1 MIKVFTEGIRRR
13 LRILWEKAIWPL
25 IKMNYSISKGFYIRY
40 PEVSKH
46 EKIDL
51 STVGYM
57 DEYSEEILDYFSFKG
72 LEMKIKSKFSY
83 CNNDTIKVE
92 SQKNDGENWLV
103 SIFNPEAKN
112 LMIEF
117 DFSINQIVHEFQL
130 AFNYKGIK
138 ERNRFLIIENTK
150 VLFDCIKKGSFF
162 PILFEKSFDY
172 IFSADIINHVKLIVD
187 SGVYSLYVNGKCLL
201 SITEKIKICKGDS
214 LALILWED
222 SHNRPISCEISNI
235 QLSKIA

>member
-72 LEMKIKSKFSY
+72 L
-83 CNNDTIKVE
+83 D
-92 SQKNDGENWLV
+92 
-103 SIFNPEAKN
+103 
-112 LMIEF
+112 
-117 DFSINQIVHEFQL
+117 
-130 AFNYKGIK
+130 
-138 ERNRFLIIENTK
+138 
-150 VLFDCIKKGSFF
+150 
-162 PILFEKSFDY
+162 
-172 IFSADIINHVKLIVD
+172 HVKLIVD

>member
-1 MIKVFTEGIRRR
+1 MR
-13 LRILWEKAIWPL
+13 
-25 IKMNYSISKGFYIRY
+25 
-40 PEVSKH
+40 
-46 EKIDL
+46 
-51 STVGYM
+51 
-57 DEYSEEILDYFSFKG
+57 
-72 LEMKIKSKFSY
+72 
-83 CNNDTIKVE
+83 
-92 SQKNDGENWLV
+92 
-103 SIFNPEAKN
+103 
-112 LMIEF
+112 
-117 DFSINQIVHEFQL
+117 
-130 AFNYKGIK
+130 
-138 ERNRFLIIENTK
+138 NTK

>member
-103 SIFNPEAKN
+103 FIFNPEAKN

-162 PILFEKSFDY
+162 PILFEKSFDFKYMTKIY
-172 IFSADIINHVKLIVD
+172 ILLIVM
-187 SGVYSLYVNGKCLL
+187 
-201 SITEKIKICKGDS
+201 
-214 LALILWED
+214 
-222 SHNRPISCEISNI
+222 
-235 QLSKIA
+235 

>member
-103 SIFNPEAKN
+103 FIFNPEAKN

-138 ERNRFLIIENTK
+138 YMTK
-150 VLFDCIKKGSFF
+150 IY
-162 PILFEKSFDY
+162 IL
-172 IFSADIINHVKLIVD
+172 LIVM
-187 SGVYSLYVNGKCLL
+187 
-201 SITEKIKICKGDS
+201 
-214 LALILWED
+214 
-222 SHNRPISCEISNI
+222 
-235 QLSKIA
+235 

>member
-72 LEMKIKSKFSY
+72 LEM
-83 CNNDTIKVE
+83 N
-92 SQKNDGENWLV
+92 
-103 SIFNPEAKN
+103 
-112 LMIEF
+112 
-117 DFSINQIVHEFQL
+117 
-130 AFNYKGIK
+130 
-138 ERNRFLIIENTK
+138 FLIVIMILSRLN
-150 VLFDCIKKGSFF
+150 LKKMMERIG
-162 PILFEKSFDY
+162 
-172 IFSADIINHVKLIVD
+172 
-187 SGVYSLYVNGKCLL
+187 
-201 SITEKIKICKGDS
+201 
-214 LALILWED
+214 
-222 SHNRPISCEISNI
+222 
-235 QLSKIA
+235 